1 MPRGRKAKDPAKEKA
16 EQRGTVVAKKA
27 KAEKPMTE
35 AIILQSAGAE
45 WNVADIKERVL
56 AAYVAQ
62 GHRRG
67 RISEFT
73 LYLKPEERK
82 AYYVINGKI
91 TGDITI
97 D

>member
-1 MPRGRKAKDPAKEKA
+1 MARCRKAKDPTTEVTAQKVTTA
-16 EQRGTVVAKKA
+16 AKKA
-27 KAEKPMTE
+27 TAEKPIAET
-35 AIILQSAGAE
+35 IILQSAGTE
-45 WNVADIKERVL
+45 WNVADVKERVL

-67 RISEFT
+67 RVSELT
-73 LYLKPEERK
+73 LYLKPEEHK
-82 AYYVINGKI
+82 AYYVINGKT